1 MNFVIFLPVKV
12 LKYPPKTNYKIAFVL
27 THLAGRDLINTP
39 Q

>member
-12 LKYPPKTNYKIAFVL
+12 FEISPKTNYKIAFVL